1 MIARSLVYIVFFAT
15 LLQITMP
22 PRIARAD
29 MLVLE
34 SNVPEFPIGSRL
46 SDKQAFALKPGQ
58 RVKALLSSHG
68 TKVFQ
73 GAPDTTTRAV
83 DPYGGTLHP

>member
-1 MIARSLVYIVFFAT
+1 MI
-15 LLQITMP
+15 
-22 PRIARAD
+22 
-29 MLVLE
+29 VLE

-46 SDKQAFALKPGQ
+46 PDEQALALKPGQ

-73 GAPDTTTRAV
+73 GPPGATTRAV